1 MPTVDSYY
9 GKKAAAGTLKPEEG
23 WTYETGIKKIY
34 DNKSIKLAVFHM
46 DFENK
51 IGWSD
56 KDPGT
61 GEQYA
66 INKGDFR
73 NTKGDFRNTGIEAEF
88 THNVNDKWRYSLGI
102 GYGNPEVKDPSA
114 ANPKLRRA

>member
-56 KDPGT
+56 KDPAVPVNST
-61 GEQYA
+61 PS
-66 INKGDFR
+66 
-73 NTKGDFRNTGIEAEF
+73 TKATLETLKATLETLVSKQNLPIM
-88 THNVNDKWRYSLGI
+88 
-102 GYGNPEVKDPSA
+102 
-114 ANPKLRRA
+114 